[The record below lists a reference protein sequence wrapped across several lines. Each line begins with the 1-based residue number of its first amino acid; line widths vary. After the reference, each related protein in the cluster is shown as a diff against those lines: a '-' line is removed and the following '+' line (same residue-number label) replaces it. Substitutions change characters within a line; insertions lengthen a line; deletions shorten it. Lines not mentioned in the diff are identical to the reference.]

1 MSKVPPIPPGYGSVT
16 PYLVIPKCSE
26 AIAFYTR
33 VFDAEELMRMSAP
46 DGQIA
51 HAEIRIGDSV
61 LMLSSGG
68 PEWPAT
74 SGQFCLY
81 VEDCDA
87 VFARAV
93 AAGAEVIEPVS
104 DKFYGD
110 RAGSVR
116 DPFGQ
121 RWSIMTHTEDL
132 TPEEIE
138 ARMAALGG

>member
-1 MSKVPPIPPGYGSVT
+1 MSEVSPILPGYGSIT

-26 AIAFYTR
+26 AIEFYTQ
-33 VFDAEELMRMSAP
+33 VFGAEEFVRMGDK
-46 DGQIA
+46 DGEVG
-51 HAEIRIGDSV
+51 HAEIRIGDSI

-81 VEDCDA
+81 VPDCDA
-87 VFARAV
+87 VFDRAV

-121 RWSIMTHTEDL
+121 RWTIMTHMEDL
-132 TPEEIE
+132 TPEEVE